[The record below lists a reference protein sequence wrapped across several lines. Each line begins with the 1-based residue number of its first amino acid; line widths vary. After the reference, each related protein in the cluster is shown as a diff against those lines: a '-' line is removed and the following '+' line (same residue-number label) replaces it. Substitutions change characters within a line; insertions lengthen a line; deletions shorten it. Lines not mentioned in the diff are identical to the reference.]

1 MDLASSYL
9 ANEQPRLALR
19 QIQAI
24 DRNRADDP
32 EYHYLYGLTSARL
45 KRGQEAQEHFQK
57 SVKLRPDFAQAW
69 NNLGKV
75 CISLGDED
83 KAEQAFTRALDIP
96 TYLTPEL
103 PAYHLARL
111 YTKQGRP
118 DKAQDMARQS
128 LEANPG
134 FAPAISLLAQLL
146 TESGKV
152 QQAVEVLNQ
161 GLEVHPDNTRL
172 MLELAENLLRLGR
185 QDQAKHWFERIAHTA
200 DPKSEASQVAADYLE
215 LLPEVGSRR

>member
-19 QIQAI
+19 QLKAI
-24 DRNRADDP
+24 DRHRSDDP

-75 CISLGDED
+75 FLSLGDED
-83 KAEQAFTRALDIP
+83 KAEQAFTRALGIP

-111 YTKQGRP
+111 YSKQDKL
-118 DKAQDMARQS
+118 DKAKDMARQS
-128 LEANPG
+128 IEANPG
-134 FAPAISLLAQLL
+134 FAPAMSLLAQLL

-152 QQAVEVLNQ
+152 QEAVDVLNQ
-161 GLEVHPDNTRL
+161 GLEFHPDTTRL

-185 QDQAKHWFERIAHTA
+185 QDQAQHWFERIVHTA
-200 DPKSEASQVAADYLE
+200 DPKSEASQVAADYLD
-215 LLPEVGSRR
+215 LLPEEESER

>member
-19 QIQAI
+19 QLKAVE
-24 DRNRADDP
+24 RHRADDP
-32 EYHYLYGLTSARL
+32 EFHYLYGLTSARL
-45 KRGQEAQEHFQK
+45 KREQEAKEHFQE
-57 SVKLRPDFAQAW
+57 SVQLRPDFAQAW

-75 CISLGDED
+75 FLSLGEED
-83 KAEQAFTRALDIP
+83 KAEQAFTRTLDIP

-103 PAYHLARL
+103 PAYRLARL
-111 YTKQGRP
+111 YTKQGRL
-118 DKAQDMARQS
+118 DKAEDMARQS

-152 QQAVEVLNQ
+152 QEAVDVLSQ
-161 GLEVHPDNTRL
+161 GLEVHPDNIQL

-185 QDQAKHWFERIAHTA
+185 QDQARQWFERIAHTA

-215 LLPEVGSRR
+215 LLPEGGSGR